1 MFSKKE
7 FAVVSDLGFI
17 SRTNFMLG
25 WVKHEKSF
33 ITSRPDLGVASS
45 NPSSATYLAWR
56 LIMESFLLSFSSFC
70 NSRRVYLLLAKAC
83 TQVLVNHYPYNF
95 DPLKPHFY
103 IVKLGFTEVYIHYF
117 PYFCSEHRLWYSLEP
132 PRRVLQ
138 SMFFHNLCFWAE
150 IRKISVFLSEI
161 FQFLEVKFSI
171 YIWIGVFS

>member
-1 MFSKKE
+1 
-7 FAVVSDLGFI
+7 
-17 SRTNFMLG
+17 
-25 WVKHEKSF
+25 
-33 ITSRPDLGVASS
+33 
-45 NPSSATYLAWR
+45 
-56 LIMESFLLSFSSFC
+56 MESFLLSFSSFC

-117 PYFCSEHRLWYSLEP
+117 PYFCSKHRLWYSLEP

-138 SMFFHNLCFWAE
+138 SMFSTIYVLSRNT
-150 IRKISVFLSEI
+150 KNISFLSEI

-171 YIWIGVFS
+171 NI